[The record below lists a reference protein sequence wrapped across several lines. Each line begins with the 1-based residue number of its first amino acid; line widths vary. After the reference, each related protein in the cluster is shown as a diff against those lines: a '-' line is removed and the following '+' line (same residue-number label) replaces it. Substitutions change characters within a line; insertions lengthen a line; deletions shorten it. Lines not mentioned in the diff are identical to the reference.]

1 MRDVHKLHP
10 VLAWD
15 WRVCKD
21 GDSAGR
27 DADGN
32 PIDDKHN
39 QGEEEEEEADQ
50 NKREGGA
57 NSGSVATQR
66 RLYRTA
72 AGQSKVE

>member
-27 DADGN
+27 DDDGN
-32 PIDDKHN
+32 PIDDKPD
-39 QGEEEEEEADQ
+39 QEGEEEEADQ
-50 NKREGGA
+50 NQQAGGS

-66 RLYRTA
+66 RMYRTA
-72 AGQSKVE
+72 AAQSKLE